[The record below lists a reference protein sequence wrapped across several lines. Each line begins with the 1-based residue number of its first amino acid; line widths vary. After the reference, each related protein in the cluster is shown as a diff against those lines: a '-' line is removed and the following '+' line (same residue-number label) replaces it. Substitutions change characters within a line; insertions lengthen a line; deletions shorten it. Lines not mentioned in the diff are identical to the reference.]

1 MRVKHHYL
9 NNEQELHFLL
19 NQDPELG
26 NAIAAE
32 DDAKIREIVSKRL
45 KVQMER
51 KKNEMQRMTRLMNAD
66 PNDIEA
72 QKEIEEEIRKGMVEQ
87 NY

>member
-1 MRVKHHYL
+1 
-9 NNEQELHFLL
+9 
-19 NQDPELG
+19 
-26 NAIAAE
+26 
-32 DDAKIREIVSKRL
+32 
-45 KVQMER
+45 MER

>member
-1 MRVKHHYL
+1 
-9 NNEQELHFLL
+9 
-19 NQDPELG
+19 
-26 NAIAAE
+26 
-32 DDAKIREIVSKRL
+32 
-45 KVQMER
+45 MER
-51 KKNEMQRMTRLMNAD
+51 KRKEMEKRSRLMNAD